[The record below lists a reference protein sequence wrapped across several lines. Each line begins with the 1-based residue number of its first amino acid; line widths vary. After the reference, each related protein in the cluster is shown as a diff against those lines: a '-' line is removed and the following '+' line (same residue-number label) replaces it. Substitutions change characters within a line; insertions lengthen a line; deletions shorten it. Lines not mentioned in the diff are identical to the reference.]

1 MALTA
6 ESYQEMQLL
15 LRSVQPEIFRL
26 IFVQHNHRQVVGEVL
41 KQLRT
46 NYPKRAINLLQVTD
60 QDYRGLT
67 TAIYQQNGG
76 ILALENFQ
84 EILKKPD
91 ISVGFNQRRDKI
103 AEYPLALLCFI
114 PTGGEV
120 LSDLMKKLPDLW
132 SFRNLVVEL
141 MQELTEDI
149 MVTVPASPEPA
160 FSSLGGKTIQRKE
173 KELNRLIRRV
183 EKLQTESDS
192 AALINTYYPQ
202 ILQLSVET
210 GAYQRGLEY
219 AEQFLKI
226 AEKNRDDYN
235 LPALYS
241 TALAWKSRFLQYLGR
256 FNDAKGLLEEALSL
270 DVADF
275 GEEHPWTVG
284 KLIDMAQVYE
294 KLGAY
299 DVAKD
304 LYERSLAASVKIYG
318 DNHPDIAA
326 IKSNLGVTY
335 HRLGEY
341 EKARDLLEE
350 VLALT
355 TQYHG
360 ENNSIGD
367 ISVEKSNLAM
377 VYKDLGEYEKALKLL
392 EEALISDKAN
402 YGEKH
407 PKVATRQSNLGV
419 VYQDVGQFKQARD
432 LLEQSLTN
440 YKYTFGEQHPAVA
453 TGQSNL
459 ATVYESLKEY
469 NRAVDL
475 LTKALA
481 IQTALYGEVH
491 PDVAAT
497 QFNLGSVYFKV
508 QNFTKAKELM
518 ESAYNNALQSL
529 GEQHPRTKH
538 IKSSWDRLR
547 NLSAPQ
553 SDASLAGDSPQ

>member
-241 TALAWKSRFLQYLGR
+241 TALAWKSTFSQHLGKFTEAR
-256 FNDAKGLLEEALSL
+256 KLLEKALSL
-270 DVADF
+270 DIADF
-275 GEEHPWTVG
+275 GEEHPWT
-284 KLIDMAQVYE
+284 IDKQISLAQVYE
-294 KLGAY
+294 KLGFFNL
-299 DVAKD
+299 AKD
-304 LYERSLAASVKIYG
+304 LYEQSLAVSVKMYG
-318 DNHPDIAA
+318 NDHPDLAVL
-326 IKSNLGVTY
+326 KGNLGVTY

-341 EKARDLLEE
+341 EKARELLEE
-350 VLALT
+350 ALALT

-360 ENNSIGD
+360 SNDTGGL
-367 ISVEKSNLAM
+367 SVEKSNLAL
-377 VYKDLGEYEKALKLL
+377 VYKDLKEYDKALKLL
-392 EEALISDKAN
+392 EEALASDKAN

-407 PKVATRQSNLGV
+407 PKVATRQANLGL
-419 VYQDVGQFKQARD
+419 VYQDVGQFERARD

-453 TGQSNL
+453 MGQSNL
-459 ATVYESLKEY
+459 ATIYESLKEY
-469 NRAVDL
+469 DRASNL

-481 IQTALYGEVH
+481 VQTALYGAVH
-491 PDVAAT
+491 PDVATT
-497 QFNLGSVYFKV
+497 QFNLGSVYVKM
-508 QNFTKAKELM
+508 QKLTKAKELI

-547 NLSAPQ
+547 NPPAPQ
-553 SDASLAGDSPQ
+553 SDASPGGGSPQ